1 MEKKISQMRN
11 IAVVIP
17 KFGLVGGAEQFVA
30 LLTRRLHADHGFQFS
45 VFTNRWEGHHPG
57 VTFSKVP
64 ILTFP
69 KFLTTPSF
77 AWFVHRRLS
86 ASTFD
91 LIHSHDRI
99 FNADLFTLH
108 GIPHRYWVRN
118 IRQKR
123 MSLYDTATAWME
135 RTLVCEGG
143 CRKFVAVSNLTKDI
157 FLQEYR
163 VDAEKVAVIHPGVEP
178 EDYQIPD
185 REIVR
190 AGIRAKYGI
199 AEDEFVLVFASM
211 NFEIKGLD
219 TILEALGH
227 LKTRGISARL
237 IVAGK
242 GNEKKYARLA
252 RDAGVAANVI
262 FTGRLD
268 KDRLIHH
275 YLAGDAYIMLS
286 VFDTFG
292 MVVLEAMA
300 AGLPVIVSGNV
311 GAKDVVR
318 EGENGFVIHD
328 VTDTRYIAMK
338 IQCMTDPATRRTLSQ
353 AALDSARQNTW
364 AAAAEKYARLYRE
377 IIEEKKKGMAD

>member
-1 MEKKISQMRN
+1 MEQMISRMRN
-11 IAVVIP
+11 IAMVIP

-30 LLTRRLHADHGFQFS
+30 QLTRRLHADHDFQFS
-45 VFTNRWEGHHPG
+45 VLANRWEGRHAG
-57 VTFSKVP
+57 VTFSKIP
-64 ILTFP
+64 IVTFP

-77 AWFVHRRLS
+77 AWFVRKRLS
-86 ASTFD
+86 AGSFD

-99 FNADLFTLH
+99 FAADLFTLH

-123 MSLYDTATAWME
+123 MSLYDTATALME
-135 RTLVCEGG
+135 KTLVCEGG
-143 CRKFVAVSNLTKDI
+143 CRKFVAVSNMTKDI
-157 FLQEYR
+157 FLQEYP
-163 VDAEKVAVIHPGVEP
+163 VDPAKVAVIHPGVEP
-178 EDYQIPD
+178 EDYRRSG
-185 REIVR
+185 RETVRTAIR
-190 AGIRAKYGI
+190 AGYGI
-199 AEDEFVLVFASM
+199 SEDETVLIFASM

-227 LKTRGISARL
+227 IKARGGSVRL

-242 GNEKKYARLA
+242 GNEKKYGRLA

-268 KDRLIHH
+268 KDTLIRH

-318 EGENGFVIHD
+318 EGENGFVIQD
-328 VTDTRYIAMK
+328 VTDTRYIAAK

-353 AALDSARQNTW
+353 AALDTVRQNTW
-364 AAAAEKYARLYRE
+364 SAAAKKYACLYE
-377 IIEEKKKGMAD
+377 AIMEEKKKEHG